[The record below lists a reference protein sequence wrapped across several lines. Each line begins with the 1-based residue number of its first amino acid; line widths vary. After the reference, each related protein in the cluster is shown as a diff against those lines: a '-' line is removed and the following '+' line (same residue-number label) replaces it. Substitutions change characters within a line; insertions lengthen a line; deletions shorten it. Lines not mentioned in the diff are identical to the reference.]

1 LSQIKELQ
9 EKEMEMS
16 KTQKTWIIAGI
27 SVVVVIALVLVV
39 ASVRAQSSSTAAAYQ
54 TTTVQLGTLT
64 SSVEGSGTV
73 ASPQTASLSWT
84 TSGQVDQVMAKIG
97 GQVKSGDVLATLL
110 QDAKTQS
117 NLEIALVTAQANLA
131 QLTSPEAIANA
142 KLAITTDQ
150 TNVINAQYGV
160 NNLQYWKN
168 NGLIQDQYA
177 SVVIAKVNL
186 DKAQA
191 AYDDAHVGQYINNA
205 DEATLYQALY
215 NAQQA
220 YDKAFNSYSAY
231 SQKPT
236 QRQVD
241 AAQANLDL
249 VNATLAQDQTYLA
262 ALTGGSVPANATGT
276 ALLQL
281 KQAQLN
287 VQTAQENLD
296 ATTLTAPFNGTI
308 TQAKAIPGAIVS
320 AGTQIFRLDNLSNL
334 DVAVQV
340 TEIDING
347 IKAGQPATIT
357 FNAIPNKTYSG
368 TVTSTDLAGTVGNNS
383 TTFSVTVQITDADA
397 QIKPGMA
404 ANVTIVTNQ
413 VTDALLVPTTSIFT
427 DNNGQQYVYLI
438 QNGTQTTVPVT
449 VGAVS
454 DTTTQ
459 ITGNTLKEGDT
470 IILSFA
476 STSTTSGGGFGLG
489 GLGGITDGGNRTQP
503 VATP

>member
-1 LSQIKELQ
+1 
-9 EKEMEMS
+9 MS
-16 KTQKTWIIAGI
+16 KKQKTWIAVGV
-27 SVVVVIALVLVV
+27 SVVVIIALVLVV
-39 ASVRAQSSSTAAAYQ
+39 VSVRAQNNSSSASEYQ

-64 SSVEGSGTV
+64 SSVDGSGTV
-73 ASPQTASLSWT
+73 ASPQTASLAWT
-84 TSGQVDQVMAKIG
+84 TSGQVDQVYAQIG
-97 GQVKSGDVLATLL
+97 DQIKSGAVLATLL
-110 QDAKTQS
+110 QDAKTQN
-117 NLEIALVTAQANLA
+117 NLETALVTAQENLA

-177 SVVIAKVNL
+177 AVVIAKANL
-186 DKAQA
+186 DKAQES
-191 AYDDAHVGQYINNA
+191 YDSANAGGYITNTDQA
-205 DEATLYQALY
+205 SLYQALY
-215 NAQQA
+215 NAQVA
-220 YDKAFNSYSAY
+220 YDKAFNSYSTY

-241 AAQANLDL
+241 EAQATLDL
-249 VNATLAQDQTYLA
+249 ANAKLAQDKIYLA
-262 ALTGGSVPANATGT
+262 ALTGGTVPAGATGT

-281 KQAQLN
+281 KQAQLA
-287 VQTAQENLD
+287 VQTAQENLA
-296 ATTLTAPFNGTI
+296 ATTLTAPFDGTI
-308 TQAKAIPGAIVS
+308 TQADAIPGAVVS
-320 AGTQIFRLDNLSNL
+320 AGTQVFRIDNLSNL
-334 DVAVQV
+334 GVVVGV

-357 FNAIPNKTYSG
+357 FNAIPNKTYTG
-368 TVTSTDLAGTVGNNS
+368 KVIQTDLAGSVGNNS
-383 TTFSVTVQITDADA
+383 TTFSVKVQITDVDA

-404 ANVTIVTNQ
+404 ANVIILTNQ
-413 VTDALLVPTTSIFT
+413 VTNALLVPSTSIFT

-438 QNGTQTTVPVT
+438 QNGTPTTVPVT
-449 VGAVS
+449 VGATS

-459 ITGNTLKEGDT
+459 ITNDTLKEGDT

-489 GLGGITDGGNRTQP
+489 GLGGIAGGGPRDQQL
-503 VATP
+503 VVTP